1 MDNFSITNV
10 NISPNKSKRGRF
22 IIQETE
28 ISNDDDKIYINVNNN
43 DNKTIQNEDNNKNII
58 DTINITTFES
68 SPKLSE
74 LIEKEI
80 VIVNPKLKSY
90 RSTNL
95 TKKRRIS
102 ASFSKFRVNS
112 KEDFSL
118 NNNKFFVYDLNSKNF
133 CDINE
138 IFKEYENKFI
148 IHNFENKKY
157 LINQKFNNI
166 FVDDEI
172 NNNNNELNNETNN
185 DDNNL
190 DKNSNKN
197 IIKKDFKRIETY
209 QNLNFNKNNILNSYE
224 KKVYNNI
231 NSIINNSY
239 NKNYKK
245 QGTIHVIPKNIF
257 PKFQKIFNS
266 SENFELLQI
275 EKVISFLIESQNFT
289 QCNIL
294 NCTFSL

>member
-28 ISNDDDKIYINVNNN
+28 ISNDDDKINNN
-43 DNKTIQNEDNNKNII
+43 INNDDNNKIQNDDNNNII

-133 CDINE
+133 CDIND
-138 IFKEYENKFI
+138 IFKEFENKFI

-157 LINQKFNNI
+157 SITQKFNDFFI
-166 FVDDEI
+166 D
-172 NNNNNELNNETNN
+172 
-185 DDNNL
+185 
-190 DKNSNKN
+190 
-197 IIKKDFKRIETY
+197 DFKFHK
-209 QNLNFNKNNILNSYE
+209 L
-224 KKVYNNI
+224 
-231 NSIINNSY
+231 
-239 NKNYKK
+239 
-245 QGTIHVIPKNIF
+245 
-257 PKFQKIFNS
+257 
-266 SENFELLQI
+266 
-275 EKVISFLIESQNFT
+275 
-289 QCNIL
+289 
-294 NCTFSL
+294 